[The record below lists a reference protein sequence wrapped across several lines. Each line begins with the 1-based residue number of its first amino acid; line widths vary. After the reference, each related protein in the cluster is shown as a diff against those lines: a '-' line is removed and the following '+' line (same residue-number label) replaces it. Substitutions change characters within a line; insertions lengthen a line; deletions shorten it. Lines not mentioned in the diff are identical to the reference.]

1 MFGMKQT
8 VTKASIAFVLAG
20 IITNAKPKCKSPFR
34 MKLMRALIIS
44 TAAIIT
50 VWPSNLNAVVSPCAS
65 GTAIDFEVALAKRR
79 NSFSI
84 TFLGGRMQHDATW
97 QGFELPSE
105 LVITYSALSNFR
117 CTRATKCK
125 TFNFGAFKTC
135 RDAPPEYRTVAFFNP
150 LLSRILKMV
159 RILAL

>member
-1 MFGMKQT
+1 MPESLQT
-8 VTKASIAFVLAG
+8 RNQNVKA
-20 IITNAKPKCKSPFR
+20 PFR
-34 MKLMRALIIS
+34 TKLMRALIIS

-50 VWPSNLNAVVSPCAS
+50 AWPSNLNAVVSPCAS

-105 LVITYSALSNFR
+105 LVITYSTLSNFR
-117 CTRATKCK
+117 CTRASKCK
-125 TFNFGAFKTC
+125 TFNFGAFKT
-135 RDAPPEYRTVAFFNP
+135 RHSNIVPSHFSSNIVADIENGQNIGS
-150 LLSRILKMV
+150 LNWLMILESFAV
-159 RILAL
+159 II